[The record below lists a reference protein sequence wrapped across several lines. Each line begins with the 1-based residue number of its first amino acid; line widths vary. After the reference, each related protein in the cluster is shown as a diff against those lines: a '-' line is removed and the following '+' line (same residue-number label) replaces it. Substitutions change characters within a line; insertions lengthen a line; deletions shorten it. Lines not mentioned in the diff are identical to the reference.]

1 MMIKPE
7 QKQYFLFYPF
17 NPRKFLFFILQFINS
32 LIVLKD
38 IMENPAN
45 LKILFVLNPVS
56 GGKKKINWEAA
67 IRDYFKDLIHT
78 IEIYILK
85 DKDDTGSI
93 KYWIEKLQITRIVA
107 VGGDG
112 TVSLI
117 ARQLF
122 GTNLIMGILPAGSAN
137 GMAKELGIPETPAEA
152 LNIIVNGKIKCC
164 DIIKMNDDDVSLH
177 LSDFGMNAQLIKYFE
192 ESPLRGMWGYARMV
206 IKVLWR
212 KKLLS
217 AHIVT
222 DNKNFRTNAYMVVI
236 ANASKYGTG
245 ALVNPE
251 GHLGDGQ
258 FEIVVFRTFPVWEL
272 FKMLLS
278 YKKFNPKKVEVFQ
291 TKNATIT
298 LKRKTHFQV
307 DGEYKGKID
316 RVVAKIIPS
325 QLNLLIAK

>member
-1 MMIKPE
+1 
-7 QKQYFLFYPF
+7 
-17 NPRKFLFFILQFINS
+17 
-32 LIVLKD
+32 
-38 IMENPAN
+38 MENPAN

-56 GGKKKINWEAA
+56 GGKKKINWETA
-67 IRDYFKDLIHT
+67 IRNYFKTLNHT
-78 IEIYILK
+78 IEIYLLK

-137 GMAKELGIPETPAEA
+137 GMAKELGIPETPAQA
-152 LNIIVNGKIKCC
+152 LDIIVNGKVKCC
-164 DIIKMNDDDVSLH
+164 DIIKINDNDFSLH
-177 LSDFGMNAQLIKYFE
+177 LSDFGMNARLIKYFE
-192 ESPLRGMWGYARMV
+192 DSRLRGMWGYARMV

-217 AHIVT
+217 AQIVT
-222 DNKNFRTNAYMVVI
+222 DDTNFSTNAYMVVI

-251 GHLGDGQ
+251 GNLCDGK
-258 FEIVVFRTFPVWEL
+258 FEVVIFRTFPVWEL

-291 TKNATIT
+291 TKNAAIT

-316 RVVAKIIPS
+316 KAIATIIPA
-325 QLNLLIAK
+325 QLNLLVKNI

>member
-1 MMIKPE
+1 
-7 QKQYFLFYPF
+7 
-17 NPRKFLFFILQFINS
+17 
-32 LIVLKD
+32 
-38 IMENPAN
+38 MENPAI

-56 GGKKKINWEAA
+56 GGKKKINWETA
-67 IRDYFKDLIHT
+67 IRNYFKNLTHT

-85 DKDDTGSI
+85 DKDDTGSV
-93 KYWIEKLQITRIVA
+93 KYWIDKLQVTRIIA

-117 ARQLF
+117 AKQLY

-137 GMAKELGIPETPAEA
+137 GMAKELGIPESPSEA
-152 LNIIVNGKIKCC
+152 LDIIINGKVKCC
-164 DIIKMNDDDVSLH
+164 DIIKINDNDISLH
-177 LSDFGMNAQLIKYFE
+177 LSDFGMNAQLIKYFD

-217 AHIVT
+217 AYIVT
-222 DNKNFRTNAYMVVI
+222 DDKNFRTNAYMVVI

-251 GHLGDGQ
+251 GNLGDGK
-258 FEIVVFRTFPVWEL
+258 FEIVIFRTFPVWEL

-291 TKNATIT
+291 TKNAIIT

-316 RVVAKIIPS
+316 KVIAKIIPS
-325 QLNLLIAK
+325 QLNLLVKNS

>member
-1 MMIKPE
+1 
-7 QKQYFLFYPF
+7 
-17 NPRKFLFFILQFINS
+17 
-32 LIVLKD
+32 
-38 IMENPAN
+38 MENPAN

-56 GGKKKINWEAA
+56 GGKKKFNWETA
-67 IRDYFKDLIHT
+67 IRNYFKTLNHT
-78 IEIYILK
+78 IEIYLLK

-93 KYWIEKLQITRIVA
+93 KYWIEKLQITRIIA

-137 GMAKELGIPETPAEA
+137 GMAKELGIPETPAQA
-152 LNIIVNGKIKCC
+152 LDIIVNGKVKCC
-164 DIIKMNDDDVSLH
+164 DIIKINDNDFSLH

-192 ESPLRGMWGYARMV
+192 DSRLRGMWGYARMV

-222 DNKNFRTNAYMVVI
+222 DDTNFSTNAYMVVI

-251 GHLGDGQ
+251 GNLCDGK
-258 FEIVVFRTFPVWEL
+258 FEVVIFRTFPVWEL

-291 TKNATIT
+291 TKNAAIT

-316 RVVAKIIPS
+316 KAIATIIPA
-325 QLNLLIAK
+325 QLNLLVKNI